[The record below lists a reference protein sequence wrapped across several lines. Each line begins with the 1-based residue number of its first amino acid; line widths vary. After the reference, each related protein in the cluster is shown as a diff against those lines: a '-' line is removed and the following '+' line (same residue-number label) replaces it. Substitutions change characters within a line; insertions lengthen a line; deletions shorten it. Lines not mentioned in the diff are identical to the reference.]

1 MLQIKKPLM
10 NQQLKFQRK
19 KNLKDYKKEANIL
32 KELEG
37 PGFFPKVINYS
48 EDAPIKKVRISI
60 DGANFIRS
68 FQFFEW
74 FRP

>member
-1 MLQIKKPLM
+1 M

-48 EDAPIKKVRISI
+48 EDAPIKKSQ
-60 DGANFIRS
+60 N
-68 FQFFEW
+68 
-74 FRP
+74 